1 MRIDSDLKIFAYEK
15 HQEMWRWLEEEANGR
30 QLFPS
35 MFLKFHFHSYFYA
48 KEPWTT
54 KETELYLPM
63 QISPMYINPFHCFR
77 FSDICFLPNSD
88 KSQIFFLYRSFISL
102 VLVHSPPDGHQV
114 LIRCQDSQGKVVV
127 QSLSCVWLFAIP
139 WTTACQAFLSFTISP
154 SLLKLMSIGEV
165 RGRHMLWVYEWLCVW
180 WGDRMWT
187 YNMPEACVLWK
198 WLDVNGKSYI
208 LYMLLW

>member
-1 MRIDSDLKIFAYEK
+1 MKIALGWEYKELKRDGDSLWLDDMCSWKTPGGV
-15 HQEMWRWLEEEANGR
+15 EMAWGEANGR

-102 VLVHSPPDGHQV
+102 VLVHSPPDGHLV

-154 SLLKLMSIGEV
+154 GLLKLMSIGEV
-165 RGRHMLWVYEWLCVW
+165 RGTHMWVYE
-180 WGDRMWT
+180 
-187 YNMPEACVLWK
+187 
-198 WLDVNGKSYI
+198 
-208 LYMLLW
+208 